1 DTENI
6 IKIVAM
12 SRGRSDEKYALMEY
26 GGQDLHH
33 FTEENGVF
41 KDENLK
47 KTFFQAVKGV
57 STLFRAGYLHHD
69 IKPDNILIND
79 EGVVKLCDFGL
90 AEKMPGKEKKRF
102 GTVLYMPL
110 EKLYKLETYP
120 NDKVDSW
127 SLGCTFAEM
136 RLGYPV
142 IDDFS
147 AGLLWNRYLNVNA
160 AEEKLEVL
168 RESTYLQL
176 LEKEGEQAAELFNAL
191 TELDP
196 RQRLSPTEALKHPYF
211 ASCYS

>member
-26 GGQDLHH
+26 GGQDLPHYSK
-33 FTEENGVF
+33 ENGNF

-47 KTFFQAVKGV
+47 KTIFQVVKGV
-57 STLFRAGYLHHD
+57 SSLYKAGYQHHD
-69 IKPDNILIND
+69 IKPDNILITN

-90 AEKMPGKEKKRF
+90 AEKMAGKEQKKN
-102 GTVLYMPL
+102 GTPLYMPL
-110 EKLYKLETYP
+110 EKLYELKSYP
-120 NDKVDSW
+120 NDKADSW

-136 RLGYPV
+136 CLGCPV
-142 IDDFS
+142 IDYIS
-147 AGLLWNRYLNVNA
+147 AGLLWYLLLNLEA
-160 AEEKLEVL
+160 AEERLDRL

-176 LEKEGEQAAELFNAL
+176 REKEGEQAADFFMAL

-196 RQRLSPTEALKHPYF
+196 KKRLSPTEALEHPYL
-211 ASCYS
+211 AS